1 MAYTISPSISSATK
15 VLFQNSQPLST
26 TFSGTISKSFDL
38 QIPTASVSKV
48 YFNRYV
54 SGSPTTIDLTSLVDA
69 YGNSISFTTV
79 LHLMIVN
86 NDATHNITV
95 GGGTNGLFAA
105 LPVLYAGGCYN
116 LTTTFTVDGTHKLLL
131 ITPAAGTPSVD
142 VVFLGS

>member
-38 QIPTASVSKV
+38 QI
-48 YFNRYV
+48 
-54 SGSPTTIDLTSLVDA
+54 PTTIDLTSLVDA